1 MPDNKMNL
9 IETKLDYWIV
19 ESVKDQDFEEAFQ
32 IENELSRCLFILFS
46 LIIKV
51 INLILLVVLSVRF

>member
-1 MPDNKMNL
+1 MNL

-46 LIIKV
+46 FIIKV

>member
-1 MPDNKMNL
+1 MNL

-32 IENELSRCLFILFS
+32 IENELSRCLFILFL
-46 LIIKV
+46 LIINI

>member
-1 MPDNKMNL
+1 MNL